1 MSPAWSL
8 FVIILV
14 ALNIFGCVWLIWWTG
29 KRRPGD
35 PAPTQTSH
43 VWDGDITEYNQ
54 PMPRWWIVMFYFTI
68 VFGIAYLLWY
78 PGLGSFKGYGNWT
91 SAGEQAADKAVQ
103 DAKVEKALAPYAGK
117 ALPELA
123 ADPRAL
129 KLGASIFANNCATC
143 HGSSAHGAI
152 GYPNLTDKVWHWGGQ
167 PEQILQTVL
176 EGRNAVMPAW
186 GPVLKGMGGEH
197 AQDYV
202 IAYVRSLGSKDKAAS
217 GDYMAAQGKAL
228 YEGVCVACHGPD
240 GKGNQALG
248 APDLTD
254 NYWLYGNSNDSLN
267 QTLAE
272 GRKGMMPAHRQLLGE
287 TRSRL
292 VAAYVWSLSQP
303 VPGAAGGAP

>member
-8 FVIILV
+8 FVIALV
-14 ALNIFGCVWLIWWTG
+14 ALNIFGCLWLIWWTG

-54 PMPRWWIVMFYFTI
+54 PMPRWWIIMFYATI
-68 VFGIAYLLWY
+68 AFGIAYLAWY
-78 PGLGSFKGYGNWT
+78 PGLGSFKGYGHWT
-91 SAGEQAADKAVQ
+91 SQGEQAADKAVQ
-103 DAKVEKALAPYAGK
+103 DAKVDATLAPYAGK
-117 ALPELA
+117 PLPALA

-143 HGSSAHGAI
+143 HGSSGRGAI
-152 GYPNLTDKVWHWGGQ
+152 GYPNLSDKIWHWGGE

-176 EGRNAVMPAW
+176 DGRNAVMPAW

-202 IAYVRSLGSKDKAAS
+202 IAYVRSLGEGNKAGS

-228 YEGVCVACHGPD
+228 YEGVCVACHGVD

-254 NYWLYGNSNDSLN
+254 DYWLYGDSNDSLN

-292 VAAYVWSLSQP
+292 AAAYVWSLSH
-303 VPGAAGGAP
+303 GTSGEAGSGP

>member
-1 MSPAWSL
+1 MSPAWSIY
-8 FVIILV
+8 VIVLV

-29 KRRPGD
+29 KRSPGD

-43 VWDGDITEYNQ
+43 IWDGDITEYNQ
-54 PMPRWWIVMFYFTI
+54 PMPRWWIVGFYLTI
-68 VFGIAYLLWY
+68 IFGIAYLFWY

-103 DAKVEKALAPYAGK
+103 DAKIEAALKPYAGQP
-117 ALPELA
+117 LPQLA
-123 ADPRAL
+123 ADPHAL

-143 HGSSAHGAI
+143 HGSSARGAV
-152 GYPNLTDKVWHWGGQ
+152 GYPNLTDNIWHWGGS
-167 PEQILQTVL
+167 PEQVLQTVL
-176 EGRNAVMPAW
+176 DGRNAVMPAW

-202 IAYVRSLGSKDKAAS
+202 IAYVRSLGNKDKAAS
-217 GDYMAAQGKAL
+217 SDYMAAQGKAL
-228 YEGVCVACHGPD
+228 YEGVCVACHGID

-248 APDLTD
+248 APNLTD
-254 NYWLYGNSNDSLN
+254 DYWLYGDSNDNLN

-272 GRKGMMPAHRQLLGE
+272 GRKGMMPAHRAILGE

-303 VPGAAGGAP
+303 KPGEAGASP